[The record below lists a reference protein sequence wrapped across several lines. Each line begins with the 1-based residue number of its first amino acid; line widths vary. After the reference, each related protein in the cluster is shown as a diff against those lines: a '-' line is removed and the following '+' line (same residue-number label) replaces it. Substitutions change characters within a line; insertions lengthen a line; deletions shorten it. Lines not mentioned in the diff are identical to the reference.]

1 MVKVLVSLLPLVR
14 LAVGGGQV
22 VEEEENDPLCLLRS
36 FSDWCSGGL
45 ELVVAADVP
54 AADVLNDDD
63 GDEEKDGEGEL
74 GECELLWLWE

>member
-14 LAVGGGQV
+14 LAVGGGHV
-22 VEEEENDPLCLLRS
+22 VEVAENDPLCLLRS

-54 AADVLNDDD
+54 AAGVLNDEDD
-63 GDEEKDGEGEL
+63 GEEEKDGEGEL
-74 GECELLWLWE
+74 GECALLWL